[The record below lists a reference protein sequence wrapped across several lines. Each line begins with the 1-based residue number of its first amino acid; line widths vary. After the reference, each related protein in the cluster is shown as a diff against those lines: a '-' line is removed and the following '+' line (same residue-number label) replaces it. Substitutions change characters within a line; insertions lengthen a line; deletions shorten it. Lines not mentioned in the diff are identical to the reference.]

1 MQQLTVVAWIVLWSG
16 LGLRSWWR
24 DDSRFGWG
32 MLGRNIEYLIVYHW
46 IDETGRRIQYF
57 PGEELRDKAEQL
69 RPRRPLSR
77 DVSRTDLTRYGVG
90 TLRSWINDYQQFLFD
105 DRRPPTATHIEA
117 TLYYAINRPLSWPP
131 AITVWDRGLQAPSV
145 LAPPDLQGGAC
156 IVERLKYP

>member
-69 RPRRPLSR
+69 RPRRPLHPHCPLADHERASHGDGVHAKLR
-77 DVSRTDLTRYGVG
+77 ARLCPPPLT
-90 TLRSWINDYQQFLFD
+90 
-105 DRRPPTATHIEA
+105 
-117 TLYYAINRPLSWPP
+117 
-131 AITVWDRGLQAPSV
+131 
-145 LAPPDLQGGAC
+145 
-156 IVERLKYP
+156 